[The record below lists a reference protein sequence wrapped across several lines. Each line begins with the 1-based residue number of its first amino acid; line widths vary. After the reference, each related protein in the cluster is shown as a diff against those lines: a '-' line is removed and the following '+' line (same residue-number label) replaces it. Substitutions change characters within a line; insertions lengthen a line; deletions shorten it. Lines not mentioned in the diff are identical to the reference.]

1 MRRAIAAAAL
11 TGAALVPVAV
21 APASGAAGCVSRVA
35 FHGTTYKAVATPSSA
50 QIPLGRRLGT
60 AAVLGC
66 ATTNPAPPGYSAA
79 PRATV
84 RRPLFAIDG
93 VRSQIAVAMRGAS
106 TTRMFVSTQQATAAE
121 QRVLRR
127 LRGK

>member
-11 TGAALVPVAV
+11 IGAALVPVA

-106 TTRMFVSTQQATAAE
+106 STRLFVSTGHATAAE